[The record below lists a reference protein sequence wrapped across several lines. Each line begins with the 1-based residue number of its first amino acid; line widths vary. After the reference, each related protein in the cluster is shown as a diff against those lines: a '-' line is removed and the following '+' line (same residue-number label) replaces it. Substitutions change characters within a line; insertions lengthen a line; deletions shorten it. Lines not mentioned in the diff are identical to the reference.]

1 MIAKKWLLSLMAAS
15 LLIVYA
21 APAPA
26 HADSAPYESY
36 NYNYWEEAVP
46 APAAYIPDRT
56 LSGKDLGVGDF
67 REPGDMAV
75 AASGLIYIADSGNG
89 RIICLDPDWK
99 VVKVINSFD
108 NQGAED
114 TFKNPSGLYITE
126 DGNLYVADTD
136 NGRVVILSPE
146 GELLGMVE
154 KPASDILPADFKFI
168 PVKVTVDQAERV
180 YVIAKGIFEGIMQ
193 FDKNGEF
200 IGYVGT
206 NKVQRDYAEYLWRL
220 VSTKAQKAQM
230 ALFVPTE
237 FSNIDVDAK
246 GFLYATNIDP
256 GSKEPVKRL
265 NPSGEDVLKRFG
277 YFDIKGD
284 ITYRTAVGSSKFTDI
299 KVLANGMYSAL
310 DANQGKV
317 FTYNDEGDLLYVYG
331 GKGNQTGTFKIPVA
345 VEFSQGNQL
354 VLDRGKGNI
363 VIFKPTR
370 FGTSVNEAVGY
381 HYNGEDTLAVP
392 VWREVLKLNSNYDI
406 AYIGI
411 GKSLLMD
418 KKNKEALKYFKLGMD
433 RDGYSVAF
441 KRYRREVM
449 QEHFGTFLTA
459 VTILVLAWLSYKLF
473 SFWRRKRRL
482 TASRQASPNLKEG
495 NAHEAGFH

>member
-1 MIAKKWLLSLMAAS
+1 MIAKKWLLAVTAAS
-15 LLIVYA
+15 LLLFYA

-26 HADSAPYESY
+26 YADSTPYESY

-67 REPGDMAV
+67 LDPSDMIV
-75 AASGLIYIADSGNG
+75 TGSGLIYIVDSGNG
-89 RIICLDPDWK
+89 RIICLNKDWK
-99 VVKVINSFD
+99 VQNVISGFD
-108 NQGAED
+108 NMGKED
-114 TFKNPSGLYITE
+114 KFKNPTGLFVNE
-126 DGNLYVADTD
+126 EGNLYVADSD
-136 NGRVVILSPE
+136 NGRIVILSPD
-146 GELLGMVE
+146 GVLLRMIE
-154 KPASDILPADFKFI
+154 QPQSDILPANFKFNPI
-168 PVKVTVDQAERV
+168 KVTVDKAERV

-193 FDKNGEF
+193 FDKNGQF

-206 NKVQRDYAEYLWRL
+206 NKVKRDYTEYLWRMF
-220 VSTKAQKAQM
+220 STKAQKAQM

-237 FSNIDVDAK
+237 FSNIDIDSK

-256 GSKEPVKRL
+256 GSKEPIKRL

-277 YFDIKGD
+277 YFDITGD
-284 ITYRTAVGSSKFTDI
+284 IRYRISVGPSKFIDI
-299 KVLANGMYSAL
+299 KVLSNGMYSAL

-317 FTYNDEGDLLYVYG
+317 FTYNDEGDLLYEYG
-331 GKGNQTGTFKIPVA
+331 GKGNQVGTFKTPVA
-345 VEFSQGNQL
+345 VEFSGENQL

-363 VIFKPTR
+363 VVFKPTK

-392 VWREVLKLNSNYDI
+392 VWKEVLKLNANYDI

-418 KKNKEALKYFKLGMD
+418 KNNKEALKYFKLGMD

-449 QEHFGTFLTA
+449 QEHFGTFLT
-459 VTILVLAWLSYKLF
+459 VLMSLVLVWLAFKLF
-473 SFWRRKRRL
+473 GFWRRKRL
-482 TASRQASPNLKEG
+482 LMFNSASQNLKEG
-495 NAHEAGFH
+495 KAHEAGLH

>member
-1 MIAKKWLLSLMAAS
+1 MIAKKWLLAVMAAS
-15 LLIVYA
+15 LLLFHA

-26 HADSAPYESY
+26 YAESTPYESY

-67 REPGDMAV
+67 RDPGDMVV
-75 AASGLIYIADSGNG
+75 AASGLIYIVDSGNG
-89 RIICLDPDWK
+89 RIVCLDSDWK
-99 VVKVINSFD
+99 VNKVISGFD
-108 NQGAED
+108 NQGKAD
-114 TFKNPSGLYITE
+114 TFKNPSGLYVNHE
-126 DGNLYVADTD
+126 GNLFVADTD
-136 NGRVVILSPE
+136 NGRIVVLSQD
-146 GELLGMVE
+146 GVLLRMIE
-154 KPASDILPADFKFI
+154 QPQSDILPADFKFI

-193 FDKNGEF
+193 FDQNGDF

-206 NKVQRDYAEYLWRL
+206 NKVKRDYTEYVWRML
-220 VSTKAQKAQM
+220 STKAQKAQM

-237 FSNIDVDAK
+237 FSNIDVDSK

-256 GSKEPVKRL
+256 GSKEPIKRL

-284 ITYRTAVGSSKFTDI
+284 IRFRLSVGPSKFTDI

-331 GKGNQTGTFKIPVA
+331 GKGNQVGTFKIPVA
-345 VEFSQGNQL
+345 VEFSGGNQL

-370 FGTSVNEAVGY
+370 FGTRVNQAVGY
-381 HYNGEDTLAVP
+381 HYNGEDAQAVP
-392 VWREVLKLNSNYDI
+392 VWREVLQLNSNYDI

-411 GKSLLMD
+411 GKSLLME
-418 KKNKEALKYFKLGMD
+418 KNNKEALEYFELGMD

-459 VTILVLAWLSYKLF
+459 IMVLAAVWIAFKLF
-473 SFWRRKRRL
+473 SFWRRKRL
-482 TASRQASPNLKEG
+482 SETSKQASQNLKEG
-495 NAHEAGFH
+495 KAHEAGFH

>member
-1 MIAKKWLLSLMAAS
+1 MIAKKWLLAVTIAS
-15 LLIVYA
+15 LLFGYA

-26 HADSAPYESY
+26 YAEATPYESY

-56 LSGKDLGVGDF
+56 LTGKDLGVGDF
-67 REPGDMAV
+67 LDPGDMFVTAN
-75 AASGLIYIADSGNG
+75 GLIYIADSGNG
-89 RIICLDPDWK
+89 RIICLDSNWK
-99 VVKVINSFD
+99 VDKVITGFENK
-108 NQGAED
+108 GKAD
-114 TFKNPSGLYITE
+114 TFRNPSGLFINKE
-126 DGNLYVADTD
+126 GNLFVADTD
-136 NGRVVILSPE
+136 NGRIVVLSPD
-146 GELLGMVE
+146 GELLRMIE
-154 KPASDILPADFKFI
+154 KPESDILPADFKFI
-168 PVKVTVDQAERV
+168 PVKITVDQAERV
-180 YVIAKGIFEGIMQ
+180 YVVAKGIFEGIMQ
-193 FDKNGEF
+193 FDENGEF

-206 NKVQRDYAEYLWRL
+206 NKVKRDYTEYLWRML
-220 VSTKAQKAQM
+220 STKAQKAQM

-237 FSNIDVDAK
+237 FSNIDVDSK

-256 GSKEPVKRL
+256 GSTEPIKRL

-284 ITYRTAVGSSKFTDI
+284 IRFRLSVGPSKFTDI
-299 KVLANGMYSAL
+299 KVLPNGMYSAL

-331 GKGNQTGTFKIPVA
+331 GKGNQVGTFKIPVA
-345 VEFSQGNQL
+345 VEYSGGNQL
-354 VLDRGKGNI
+354 VLDRGKGNV

-370 FGTSVNEAVGY
+370 FGSSVNEAVGY
-381 HYNGEDTLAVP
+381 HYNGEDALAVP
-392 VWREVLKLNSNYDI
+392 LWREVLKLNSNYDI

-411 GKSLLMD
+411 GKSLLME
-418 KKNKEALKYFKLGMD
+418 KNNKEALKYFKLGMD

-449 QEHFGTFLTA
+449 KEHFGTFLTSVMILAA
-459 VTILVLAWLSYKLF
+459 VWIAYRLF
-473 SFWRRKRRL
+473 SFWKRKRQSEAARK
-482 TASRQASPNLKEG
+482 ASPNHKEG

>member
-1 MIAKKWLLSLMAAS
+1 MIAKKWLLAGTVAS
-15 LLIVYA
+15 LLLSCA
-21 APAPA
+21 APAPVYA
-26 HADSAPYESY
+26 EAVPYESY

-56 LSGKDLGVGDF
+56 LTGKDLGVGDF
-67 REPGDMAV
+67 LDPADMVV
-75 AASGLIYIADSGNG
+75 ADSGLIYIVDTGNA
-89 RIICLDPDWK
+89 RIICLDSSWK
-99 VVKVINSFD
+99 VDKVITGFD
-108 NQGAED
+108 NGGKEE
-114 TFKNPSGLYITE
+114 TFKNPSGLYVNDE
-126 DGNLYVADTD
+126 GNLFVADTD
-136 NGRVVILSPE
+136 NGRIVVLSPD
-146 GELLGMVE
+146 GELLRMIE
-154 KPASDILPADFKFI
+154 RPESDILPADFKFI

-193 FDKNGEF
+193 FDENGVF

-206 NKVQRDYAEYLWRL
+206 NKVKRDYTEYIWRMF
-220 VSTKAQKAQM
+220 STKAQKAQM

-237 FSNIDVDAK
+237 FSNIDVDDK

-277 YFDIKGD
+277 YFDVLGD
-284 ITYRTAVGSSKFTDI
+284 IRYRISVGPSKFTDI
-299 KVLANGMYSAL
+299 KVLPDGMYSAL

-331 GKGNQTGTFKIPVA
+331 GKGNQAGTFKIPA
-345 VEFSQGNQL
+345 AIEYAGGSQL

-370 FGTSVNEAVGY
+370 FGSIVNEAVGY
-381 HYNGEDTLAVP
+381 HYNGEDAQAVP
-392 VWREVLKLNSNYDI
+392 VWKEVLKLNANYDI

-411 GKSLLMD
+411 GKSLLME
-418 KKNKEALKYFKLGMD
+418 KNNKEAMKYFKLGMD

-449 QEHFGTFLTA
+449 QEHFGTFLTSVMLLAA
-459 VTILVLAWLSYKLF
+459 VWIAYRIF
-473 SFWRRKRRL
+473 SFWRRKRDSR
-482 TASRQASPNLKEG
+482 ASRQAPNNLKEG

>member
-1 MIAKKWLLSLMAAS
+1 MAS
-15 LLIVYA
+15 LLLSCA
-21 APAPA
+21 APAPVNA
-26 HADSAPYESY
+26 EAVPYESY

-56 LSGKDLGVGDF
+56 LTGKDLGVGDF
-67 REPGDMAV
+67 LDPADMVV
-75 AASGLIYIADSGNG
+75 ADSGLIYIVDSGNA
-89 RIICLDPDWK
+89 RIICLDSGWK
-99 VVKVINSFD
+99 VDKVITGFD
-108 NQGAED
+108 NGGKAE
-114 TFKNPSGLYITE
+114 TFKNPSGLYVNDE
-126 DGNLYVADTD
+126 GNLFVADTD
-136 NGRVVILSPE
+136 NGRIVVLSPD
-146 GELLGMVE
+146 GELLRLIE
-154 KPASDILPADFKFI
+154 QPESDILPADFKFI

-193 FDKNGEF
+193 FDENGVF

-206 NKVQRDYAEYLWRL
+206 NKVKRDYTEYIWRMF
-220 VSTKAQKAQM
+220 STKAQKAQM

-237 FSNIDVDAK
+237 FSNIDVDEK

-277 YFDIKGD
+277 YFDVLGD
-284 ITYRTAVGSSKFTDI
+284 IRYRISVGPSKFTDI
-299 KVLANGMYSAL
+299 KVLPDGMYSAL

-331 GKGNQTGTFKIPVA
+331 GKGNQTGTFKTPAAIEYA
-345 VEFSQGNQL
+345 SGNQL

-363 VIFKPTR
+363 VVFKPTR
-370 FGTSVNEAVGY
+370 FGSIVNEAVGY
-381 HYNGEDTLAVP
+381 HYNGEDVQAVP
-392 VWREVLKLNSNYDI
+392 VWREVLKLNANYDI

-411 GKSLLMD
+411 GKSLLME
-418 KKNKEALKYFKLGMD
+418 KNNKEAMKYFKLGMD

-449 QEHFGTFLTA
+449 QEHFGTFLTSVMLLVA
-459 VTILVLAWLSYKLF
+459 VWVAYRIF
-473 SFWRRKRRL
+473 GFWRRKRQSR
-482 TASRQASPNLKEG
+482 ASSQAPHNLKEG